1 MKKIFNIFIA
11 SLLMLAF
18 GLANT
23 ACVDEVQ
30 DPSQKY
36 AAPTIT
42 GFSPA
47 EGLPSSIVTIT
58 GTEFGK
64 ERTERIGRV
73 YFGGVEATEYVSWSD
88 TEIQVRV
95 PENGKSGAI
104 TLWVWK
110 NNVTTEAEFTCIPG
124 AKVNSIDPSEAYP
137 SSEITVV
144 GENFGYFMD
153 LPLSEILVEFKTTE
167 GTEKVAATSLTET
180 ELTVTVPATA
190 QSGAMTVYFG
200 DMQTITTP
208 ELTLVGD
215 YVFDYADYLEMG
227 GTIKVEEGGLGSTK
241 NGGWIIYEFT
251 APATGYFEAIVNTAT
266 TKDGSSLNV
275 NISSDLNKL
284 KNQEVDEAY
293 TQVMPNSGSWTQG
306 EQLTY
311 GVWYME
317 VGKTYYMKLTFLQ
330 EGSTWVGNVNM
341 IKIALAA
348 DQTAASGEIQI
359 PFIPYTESGGSIVI
373 EEGGIGSTKN
383 GGWVIYEISTPRSGL
398 YDVVVATATKKD
410 GSKLNIDVN
419 SDLTTI
425 KTQSA
430 NDALTQDMPNSGSWS
445 EGETLTYGP
454 FRLEAGKTYYMKMTF
469 LTSSTSWVGNI
480 NDIKVLYSDN
490 QNSGP
495 VTDSEGVSKGYVIY
509 ENDFNTGDTYSPFR
523 DGWAW
528 DPCYIKVQN
537 QYCEFYYN
545 QAAYDEDPRRMRA
558 GCELTCDYKTTTAGW
573 YGFKIFL
580 PEGKF
585 SKDINGSIIAQLFQ
599 QGTANTWAGHL
610 DIDKD
615 KLTIDFRADSGTE
628 NVKTGVV
635 GTLEWEK
642 WTPVVVYF
650 KVGKNKKG
658 NIKVWM
664 GDDMKE
670 NTPTYDSGAVNF
682 GFGDWIDDDTLN
694 GESKGGED
702 VADAIGAKFGLYVS
716 SGGDRTIRFDDV
728 KLLEGN
734 PSGAFDIVKPN

>member
-11 SLLMLAF
+11 CFLILAF
-18 GLANT
+18 GLAST

-30 DPSQKY
+30 DPAQKY

-47 EGLPSSIVTIT
+47 EGLPSSVVTIT
-58 GTEFGK
+58 GTEFGA

-95 PENGKSGAI
+95 PENGKSGNI

-124 AKVNSIDPSEAYP
+124 AKVNSINPSEAYP
-137 SSEITVV
+137 SSEITLV
-144 GENFGYFMD
+144 GENFGYFLD
-153 LPLSEILVEFKTTE
+153 LPLSDILVEFKTIE

-180 ELTVTVPATA
+180 EVKVTVPATA
-190 QSGAMTVYFG
+190 QSGPLTVYFG

-215 YVFDYADYLEMG
+215 MSFDHTTYLEIG
-227 GTIKVEEGGLGSTK
+227 GTISIEDESIGSTK
-241 NGGWIIYEFT
+241 NGGWVIYEFK
-251 APATGYFEAIVNTAT
+251 APATGYFETKILTGT
-266 TKDGSSLNV
+266 TKDGSYLNIDI
-275 NISSDLNKL
+275 NSDLNTL
-284 KNQEVDEAY
+284 KNQEINEDF
-293 TQVMPNSGSWTQG
+293 THPMPNTGSWTPT
-306 EQLTY
+306 EELTY

-330 EGSTWVGNVNM
+330 DGSTWVGNANG
-341 IKIALAA
+341 IRITLSA
-348 DQTAASGEIQI
+348 DQEAASGVITFDLATYVEAGGTIDI
-359 PFIPYTESGGSIVI
+359 GES
-373 EEGGIGSTKN
+373 GIGSNKN
-383 GGWVIYEISTPRSGL
+383 GAWVIYEFSTPKTGL
-398 YDVVVATATKKD
+398 YEVHTMTATTKD
-410 GSKLNIDVN
+410 GSKFNIDIN
-419 SDLTTI
+419 SDFTTL
-425 KTQSA
+425 KTQA
-430 NDALTQDMPNSGSWS
+430 INDDLTQDMPNTGSWS
-445 EGETLTYGP
+445 SDSDVPKTFGP
-454 FRLEAGKTYYMKMTF
+454 FSLQAHKTYYLKVSF
-469 LTSSTSWVGNI
+469 ITSSTSWVGNLHSMQLKLA
-480 NDIKVLYSDN
+480 DD

-495 VTDSEGVSKGYVIY
+495 VTDSDGVSKDYVIY
-509 ENDFNTGDTYSPFR
+509 ENDFNKGDSYSPFR

-528 DPCYIKVQN
+528 DPSYIKVVN
-537 QYCEFYYN
+537 QYCEFYFN

-585 SKDINGSIIAQLFQ
+585 PKDIKGSIIAQIFN
-599 QGTANTWAGHL
+599 QGTSNSWAGHL
-610 DIDKD
+610 SIDND
-615 KLTIDFRADSGTE
+615 QLKLSYRNALIDPTVGI
-628 NVKTGVV
+628 V
-635 GTLEWEK
+635 GTLEWDK
-642 WTPVVVYF
+642 WIPVVVYF
-650 KVGKNKKG
+650 KVGKNGKG
-658 NIKVWM
+658 NLKVWM

-670 NTPTYDSGAVNF
+670 SEPDFDSGPCPF

-702 VADAIGAKFGLYVS
+702 VGDAIGAKFGLYVS

-734 PSGAFDIVKPN
+734 PSGAFEIVRPK